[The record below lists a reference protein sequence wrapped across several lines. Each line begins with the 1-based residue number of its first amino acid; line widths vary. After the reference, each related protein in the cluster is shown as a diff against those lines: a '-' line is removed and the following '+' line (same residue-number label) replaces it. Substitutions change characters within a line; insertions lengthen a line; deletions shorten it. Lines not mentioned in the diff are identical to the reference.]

1 MTPIEVLEEARSFY
15 ESQFDDEFDAD
26 EATRLIVEA
35 QDAKV

>member
-1 MTPIEVLEEARSFY
+1 MNPIEVLAEARRFY

-26 EATRLIVEA
+26 EAARLIVEA